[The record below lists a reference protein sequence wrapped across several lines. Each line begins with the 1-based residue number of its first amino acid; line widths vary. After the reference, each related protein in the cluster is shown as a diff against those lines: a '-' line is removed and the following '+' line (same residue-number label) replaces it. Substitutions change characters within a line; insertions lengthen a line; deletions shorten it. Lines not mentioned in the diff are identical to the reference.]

1 MINSLKTDEPIQ
13 QSDFYQSWAERHG
26 FSHAGIALLWIV
38 TAFFLFQLF
47 ANFAGIALVIIREGI
62 GLTDIT
68 AMGADKLMDMVGQ
81 NLDLI
86 FVANSTG
93 QILFLALATW
103 FFCRLQ
109 VTAPKRP
116 EFLRLKFRENTPL
129 MIGMVILIILVAQPA
144 IWFLG
149 WLNSLIPV
157 PESMEMMQIQQ
168 MEMIQNYL
176 TGDGVV
182 WVALLNIGLVPA
194 VCEEILFRGYVQ
206 RSFEKSWGIWAAI
219 IVSGL
224 IFGAYHMQLSN
235 LLPLAAIGILL
246 AVMTWASQSIYPA
259 MVAHLV
265 NNGGSVL
272 LGKYYPET
280 AFAELS
286 PESMPPI
293 WMVFASGLLSAYLIY
308 IMINKQPKPQSR
320 PQGVSHD

>member
-1 MINSLKTDEPIQ
+1 MIYKSEANDSVQ
-13 QSDFYQSWAERHG
+13 QRDFHQSWAERNG
-26 FSHAGIALLWIV
+26 FSHAGIALLWVIL
-38 TAFFLFQLF
+38 AFFLFQAF
-47 ANFAGIALVIIREGI
+47 ANIAGFALVLIREGMSI
-62 GLTDIT
+62 NELEALNQ
-68 AMGADKLMDMVGQ
+68 AMLMEMVGQ

-109 VTAPKRP
+109 VTAPDRP
-116 EFLRLKFRENTPL
+116 AFLRLKFHKNTPL
-129 MIGMVILIILVAQPA
+129 MIGLVILIILVAQPL

-157 PESMEMMQIQQ
+157 PESMEIMQMQQ

-176 TGDGVV
+176 TGDGIV

-194 VCEEILFRGYVQ
+194 VCEEILFRGYLQ
-206 RSFEKSWGIWAAI
+206 RSFEKSWGVWAAI

-235 LLPLAAIGILL
+235 VVPLAAIGILL
-246 AVMTWASQSIYPA
+246 AIMTWASQSIYPA
-259 MVAHLV
+259 MMAHLV

-286 PESMPPI
+286 PESMPPL
-293 WMVFASGLLSAYLIY
+293 WMVFASGLLAAYLIY
-308 IMINKQPKPQSR
+308 LMISKQPKPQLNR
-320 PQGVSHD
+320 QGAVHD